1 MTIKPI
7 YVICGKEKSLVW
19 TQCQQLLDEVIAPDE
34 RAMGLFKAEAE
45 QASVSEI
52 LDELRTLPFLSTQRV
67 VLISDADKFVS
78 NNRETLE
85 RYFDAPC
92 DTGVLI
98 LCVST
103 FPKTTKL
110 CKKLIKVGQ
119 LITAEPVKPW
129 QLPQFAA
136 SYAAQE
142 HSKTLNKTAA
152 GELVDLVGDNQE
164 RICRE
169 IDKLAVFV
177 GDNKTIT
184 QKDVESLIGHNR
196 LFNIF
201 AVIDSIIEANTA
213 KAIDRLRNVF
223 ADDKSAGYTTVGALA
238 FHFRRMF
245 NAKALMDKG
254 VNSSQIAKQLN
265 IWGNREKF
273 FAQIK
278 KVNLKQIGDILG
290 QLAAI
295 DAAIKTG
302 QTAAEVAIEK
312 LVYKLAAKAS

>member
-1 MTIKPI
+1 MSIKPI

-19 TQCQQLLDEVIAPDE
+19 TQCQQLLDEIIAPDD
-34 RAMGLFKAEAE
+34 RTMGLFKTEAK
-45 QASVSEI
+45 QTPITEI

-67 VLISDADKFVS
+67 VLITDADKFVS

-92 DTGVLI
+92 TTGVLI

-119 LITAEPVKPW
+119 LITAEAVKPW

-136 SYAAQE
+136 SYALQK
-142 HSKTLNKTAA
+142 HNKTMNRTVA

-169 IDKLAVFV
+169 IEKLAIFV
-177 GDNKTIT
+177 GDSTTIT
-184 QKDVESLIGHNR
+184 QKNVESLIGHNR

-201 AVIDSIIEANTA
+201 AVIDSIIASDTA
-213 KAIDRLRNVF
+213 KAIDRLRRVF
-223 ADDKSAGYTTVGALA
+223 ADDKSAPFTTVGAFA

-245 NAKALMDKG
+245 NAKALLDQG

-273 FAQIK
+273 FAQVK
-278 KVNLKQIGDILG
+278 KITLKQIGDILG

-302 QTAAEVAIEK
+302 QSTAQVAIEK
-312 LVYKLAAKAS
+312 LVFKLAAKAS